1 MARLQ
6 SPSSAFVLTFS
17 VLLSASLWAA
27 TLPRVAHAV
36 DLSYVLEQIRNKTLM
51 DPYIAGISAG
61 MVEFA
66 AGYDKVK
73 DITGGSLVLPEDNG
87 WTSALAGYK
96 AKNPT
101 ATTASDPVLEALD
114 TIVNQ
119 KGSVSSLNSMSN
131 NGKNAMS
138 RLAKFLAVRDFIT
151 PSEMTTG
158 KYKSGKFSLSTLVN
172 QPIFLY
178 GGVTGATTSLDH
190 AFTGTDLGL
199 TVSSGSGSGSGGSV
213 TESEAG
219 GPKAVARVNGAFQLV
234 TSTQVLGTTTSSS
247 DMTFIV
253 TDAVVFPANMG
264 SLTSYDPVSP
274 YGKAAGSFALSG
286 NYMALVLSLI
296 GLLALV

>member
-199 TVSSGSGSGSGGSV
+199 TVSSGSGSGS
-213 TESEAG
+213 EAG
-219 GPKAVARVNGAFQLV
+219 GPKAVASVNSAFQLA
-234 TSTQVLGTTTSSS
+234 TSTRVLGTTTSSS

-296 GLLALV
+296 ALLALV